1 MLILIRGA
9 GDIAS
14 GIAIRLYRSG
24 FDVIMTDTARPTAIR
39 RTVSFSGAIVAG
51 GQTVEDVTARLA
63 NTPEDAL
70 NITKQ
75 GDIAV
80 LADEKCDCLRTLSP
94 NALVDAIL
102 VAHRA
107 SQAQDPDTLVFI
119 ELSIDA
125 DAPQRRIFFIP
136 VVVVAVDIE
145 DGAVGECGNEREI
158 FRLEIPA
165 GEDEVDAVQLVPGE
179 VVPEIGRL
187 VVG

>member
-51 GQTVEDVTARLA
+51 SQTVEDVTARLA

-102 VAHRA
+102 AKRNLGTRIDMAPAVIGCLLYTSPSCPTRLFPASSAATRA
-107 SQAQDPDTLVFI
+107 SACF
-119 ELSIDA
+119 
-125 DAPQRRIFFIP
+125 APRRT
-136 VVVVAVDIE
+136 
-145 DGAVGECGNEREI
+145 GCS
-158 FRLEIPA
+158 
-165 GEDEVDAVQLVPGE
+165 
-179 VVPEIGRL
+179 GRSWT
-187 VVG
+187 